1 MECCSGKGGILAR
14 GAVEAVRPGRDGG
27 ATEIGVGQ
35 GSAPEGPR
43 GGSSIQNET
52 REVRVV
58 GIDTPHE
65 GGCRPGEPGEG
76 FAETGGEIPASQ
88 IGNDF
93 LIVAAKLGI
102 GKDPVG
108 VDMIHGSSSGD
119 HDPVSEPVIE
129 AIGQQDA
136 GGGCHRIHRRGG
148 HRLEINIHPGVGV
161 GIDRKVVGGRSG
173 QTPELMGL
181 EALPDINHRLAV
193 AQVGVDLRGTQIDR
207 TREVRR
213 CAGKED
219 VAIGRVRSPGVGP

>member
-14 GAVEAVRPGRDGG
+14 GTVEAARPGRDGG
-27 ATEIGVGQ
+27 VAEISICQ

-52 REVRVV
+52 REIRVV

-65 GGCRPGEPGEG
+65 GGCRPGEPGERL
-76 FAETGGEIPASQ
+76 AETGGEIPASQ

-93 LIVAAKLGI
+93 LIGATKLGI

-108 VDMIHGSSSGD
+108 VDMIHRSATGD
-119 HDPVSEPVIE
+119 HDPVSEGVIE
-129 AIGQQDA
+129 AIGKQDA
-136 GGGCHRIHRRGG
+136 GGGCRRIHRRGG

-161 GIDRKVVGGRSG
+161 GINCKVVGGRAG
-173 QTPELMGL
+173 QSPELMGL
-181 EALPDINHRLAV
+181 DSLPDIDHRLAV
-193 AQVGVDLRGTQIDR
+193 AQVGIHLRGTQIDR
-207 TREVRR
+207 IREARR

-219 VAIGRVRSPGVGP
+219 VAIGRVRSPSIGP